1 MFNKKLLLFPT
12 VVVLVVCFS
21 FVSVS
26 AAQGDAPK
34 CYTLASLNGNYA
46 TVGTYGDNVALAIGV
61 RYYDGKGNFT
71 ATFIVNQPDPAST
84 TGGRKITMGS
94 HVGTYTVNCDGTGVV
109 HKTTSNGVQSV
120 DDFVI
125 TKATVKDGQ
134 LIATAI
140 DDAQETPS
148 SIVPGG
154 VFLIRH
160 FTRRPDGGRS
170 DGDQN
175 QQ

>member
-1 MFNKKLLLFPT
+1 MFNKKSLLLPA
-12 VVVLVVCFS
+12 VVVFFS
-21 FVSVS
+21 FLGVS
-26 AAQGDAPK
+26 AARAQDK
-34 CYTLASLNGNYA
+34 QCYTVASLQGTYA
-46 TVGTYGDNVALAIGV
+46 VVGTYGANVALALGV
-61 RYYDGKGNFT
+61 RHYDGKGNFT
-71 ATFIVNQPDPAST
+71 QTFIVNQPDPAST
-84 TGGRKITMGS
+84 TGGRKITTGTN
-94 HVGTYTVNCDGTGVV
+94 VGTYTVNCDGTGVV

-125 TKATVKDGQ
+125 TAAMVKDGQ

-160 FTRRPDGGRS
+160 LTRRPDPEPK
-170 DGDQN
+170 DD
-175 QQ
+175 

>member
-1 MFNKKLLLFPT
+1 MIVNKIL
-12 VVVLVVCFS
+12 VLAFMLVLG
-21 FVSVS
+21 FVGVS
-26 AAQGDAPK
+26 AAQGDAPR

-46 TVGTYGDNVALAIGV
+46 TIGTYGANVALALGV

-71 ATFIVNQPDPAST
+71 QTFIVNEPDPAST
-84 TGGRKITMGS
+84 TGGRKIVTGNTN
-94 HVGTYTVNCDGTGVV
+94 VGTYTVNCDGTGVV
-109 HKTTSNGVQSV
+109 HKTTSNGVKSI

-125 TKATVKDGQ
+125 TAAMIKHGQ

-160 FTRRPDGGRS
+160 LTRRPDD
-170 DGDQN
+170 DGCDRDQN
-175 QQ
+175 QH

>member
-1 MFNKKLLLFPT
+1 MLVNKSLVLPFVLLLG
-12 VVVLVVCFS
+12 
-21 FVSVS
+21 FVGVS
-26 AAQGDAPK
+26 AAQDDAPR

-46 TVGTYGDNVALAIGV
+46 TIGTYGANVALALGV
-61 RYYDGKGNFT
+61 RHYDGKGNFT
-71 ATFIVNQPDPAST
+71 QTFIVNQPDPAST
-84 TGGRKITMGS
+84 TGGRKITTGTN
-94 HVGTYTVNCDGTGVV
+94 VGTYTVNCDGTGVV
-109 HKTTSNGVQSV
+109 HKTTSNGVHSV

-125 TKATVKDGQ
+125 TAAMVKDGQ

-154 VFLIRH
+154 IFLIRH
-160 FTRRPDGGRS
+160 LTRRPDGGGS